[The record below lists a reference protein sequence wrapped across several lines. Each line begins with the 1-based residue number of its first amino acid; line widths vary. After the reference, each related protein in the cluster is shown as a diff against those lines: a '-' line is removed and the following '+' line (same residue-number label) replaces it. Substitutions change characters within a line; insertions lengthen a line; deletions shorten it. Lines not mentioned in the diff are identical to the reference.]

1 MQLKRPGRISQAL
14 AAATCTLLAGHSGAV
29 SAAQGDQLDVTDL
42 HYAETGRVTV
52 DEQVFA
58 LKQDKKKNK
67 TFTLKLFHDAITGA
81 TPNGAA
87 NPTTFTSPSGS
98 TYDSTLAQIV
108 DERYAVTADW
118 GSEKS
123 RLVKVNY
130 GLSYSTELDYD
141 SLGASWTKQR
151 DTSNRMRTYSYGVSL
166 NYDVVSAQGGNP
178 IGLAPV
184 TDTTRTPS
192 DTKVV
197 ADFLAGMTQVLSR
210 NSLLQLSYTLG
221 YSNGYLTDP
230 YKIISVSGS
239 GPYDLQFENRPG
251 QRLGNSLYVRYIQNR
266 KGGDVMK
273 LGYRF
278 YVDDWGILSHTVD
291 LKYRYRMSGKWYL
304 QPHLRV
310 YTQTAANFYGYIFY
324 SDTPVTGYAS
334 GDYRLGNLA
343 SITAG
348 VQMGREFSTKLK
360 ANVRVEYLH
369 QLDRLDRFDSMDA
382 LIAQLSF
389 RYIF

>member
-14 AAATCTLLAGHSGAV
+14 AAATYSLLAGHGGAV
-29 SAAQGDQLDVTDL
+29 SAAQSDQLDVTDL

-58 LKQDKKKNK
+58 LEQDKKKDK
-67 TFTLKLFHDAITGA
+67 TFTLKLFHDSITGA

-98 TYDSTLAQIV
+98 TYDTTLAEIV

-118 GSEKS
+118 GSEHS

-151 DTSNRMRTYSYGVSL
+151 ETRNRMRTYSYGVSF
-166 NYDVVSAQGGNP
+166 NYDVIRAEGGIP
-178 IGLAPV
+178 IGLAPL
-184 TDTTRTPS
+184 TDTTRIPS
-192 DTKVV
+192 DTKMV
-197 ADFLAGMTQVLSR
+197 ADFLAGMTQVLNR
-210 NSLLQLSYTLG
+210 NSLLQLNYTLG

-230 YKIISVSGS
+230 YKIISVSGAA
-239 GPYDLQFENRPG
+239 PYDLQYENRPN
-251 QRLGNSLYVRYIQNR
+251 QRLGNSLYLRFIQNR

-273 LGYRF
+273 LSYRY
-278 YVDDWGILSHTVD
+278 YVDDWGIMSHTID
-291 LKYRYRMSGKWYL
+291 FKYRNRMSGKWYV
-304 QPHLRV
+304 QPHLRL
-310 YTQTAANFYGYIFY
+310 YSQSAADFYGYIFY
-324 SDTPVTGYAS
+324 SDTQVTGYAS

-343 SITAG
+343 SYTAG
-348 VQMGREFSTKLK
+348 VQMGREFSRKLD
-360 ANVRVEYLH
+360 ANLRVEYL
-369 QLDRLDRFDSMDA
+369 QQIDRLDRFDTNEA